1 MSTWFTQ
8 LGPVGWPLLFASL
21 CAFALILE
29 RLIYFAGLFWRDAG
43 VLRMT
48 LSWLRVEGAHAVLR
62 AELVGRRGPL
72 AEALQRLLD
81 HAAQPR
87 ALREEIM
94 GLWLCGFRKVS
105 QAHLRWLTLIAV
117 VSPLLGLLGTVQG
130 MILSFEELAAHSGPV
145 HPALLAEGMRV
156 AMLTTFAGLG
166 IAIPTLVAAHAFRIW
181 GDHLLEQI
189 ETALNRVNLAL
200 QGIRLNTPAQIPSQ
214 TLPCVATLREIK
226 DGAA

>member
-8 LGPVGWPLLFASL
+8 LGPLGWPLLFVSL
-21 CAFALILE
+21 CALALIVERLVYFATVAWRDTGVL
-29 RLIYFAGLFWRDAG
+29 RLIYGWLQADGAPAA
-43 VLRMT
+43 LRI
-48 LSWLRVEGAHAVLR
+48 
-62 AELVGRRGPL
+62 ELADRRGPL
-72 AEALQRLLD
+72 AEAVQRLLD
-81 HAAQPR
+81 QAGQARP
-87 ALREEIM
+87 LREEIM
-94 GLWLCGFRKVS
+94 GLWLCGLRKTA

-166 IAIPTLVAAHAFRIW
+166 IAIPTLVAAHGFRIW

-189 ETALNRVNLAL
+189 ETLLNRINLAL
-200 QGIRLNTPAQIPSQ
+200 EGIRLDAARHSM
-214 TLPCVATLREIK
+214 PCVATLRELK